1 LICFIS
7 QSTRGYHSAVDE
19 IETGDDEMINTI
31 FTSGTL
37 ANFIDSDLF
46 YKFRKSRVTVVASI
60 ITVAMITAA
69 IFAPW
74 IAPHNPFDVATLS
87 LLDSEIPPVWAEG
100 GDSRFILGTDSQG
113 RDILSALLYGSRIS
127 MSVGFVSVAIAMV
140 FGVIVGLVSGYFG
153 GIIDAIFMRIADV
166 MLSFPT
172 ILVAL
177 LVSGIVRGVLPGEMH
192 DNAALIVLVFA
203 IAVTTWV
210 QYARTVRGSTM
221 VEREREYVQA
231 ARLVGRRPFAIMFSH
246 VLPNVLGPVLV
257 ISTINL
263 AMAVLIEATLSF
275 LGVGMPP
282 TNPSLGT
289 LIRVGNE
296 YLFSGVWWV
305 VIFPSLTLV
314 ILVLAVN
321 LLGDWLRDAL
331 NPKLR

>member
-1 LICFIS
+1 MKIS
-7 QSTRGYHSAVDE
+7 NMFSIPSMIGFLN
-19 IETGDDEMINTI
+19 GDLVY
-31 FTSGTL
+31 S
-37 ANFIDSDLF
+37 
-46 YKFRKSRVTVVASI
+46 FRKSRVTVVATIVTLVI
-60 ITVAMITAA
+60 ILSSV
-69 IFAPW
+69 FAPW
-74 IAPHNPFDVATLS
+74 IAPHDPFDVATLS
-87 LLDSEIPPVWAEG
+87 LLDSELPPSWAEG
-100 GDSRFILGTDSQG
+100 GDPRFLLGTDNQG
-113 RDILSALLYGSRIS
+113 RDVFSVILYGSRIS
-127 MSVGFVSVAIAMV
+127 LAVGFISVALAMV
-140 FGVIVGLVSGYFG
+140 FGIVFGLLSGYFG
-153 GIIDAIFMRIADV
+153 GLIDTVFMRIADV

-177 LVSGIVRGVLPGEMH
+177 LVSGIVRGLLPREMH
-192 DNAALIVLVFA
+192 DNAALVVLIFA

-221 VEREREYVQA
+221 VERGREYVMA
-231 ARLVGRRPFAIMFSH
+231 ARLVGRSPFAIIFRH

-257 ISTINL
+257 IATINL
-263 AMAVLIEATLSF
+263 AMAILIEATLSF

-296 YLFSGVWWV
+296 FLFSGIWWV

>member
-1 LICFIS
+1 MKIS
-7 QSTRGYHSAVDE
+7 KMISGQS
-19 IETGDDEMINTI
+19 MIRI
-31 FTSGTL
+31 L
-37 ANFIDSDLF
+37 DSDIF
-46 YKFRKSRVTVVASI
+46 YSFRKSRVTVVATLVTLVIVFASLL
-60 ITVAMITAA
+60 
-69 IFAPW
+69 APW

-87 LLDSEIPPVWAEG
+87 LLDSELPPAWAKG
-100 GDSRFILGTDSQG
+100 GDSRFLLGTDNQG
-113 RDILSALLYGSRIS
+113 RDVFSAILYGSRIS
-127 MSVGFVSVAIAMV
+127 LAVGFISVVLAMV
-140 FGVIVGLVSGYFG
+140 FGIVFGLLSGYFG
-153 GIIDAIFMRIADV
+153 GLIDAIFMRIADV

-177 LVSGIVRGVLPGEMH
+177 LVSGIVRGILPRELH
-192 DNAALIVLVFA
+192 ENAALVVLIFA

-221 VEREREYVQA
+221 VERGREYVLA
-231 ARLVGRRPFAIMFSH
+231 ARLVGRSPFAIIFRH

-257 ISTINL
+257 IATINL
-263 AMAVLIEATLSF
+263 AMAILIEATLSF

-289 LIRVGNE
+289 LIRIGNE
-296 YLFSGVWWV
+296 FLFSGVWWV

-314 ILVLAVN
+314 VLVLAVN

>member
-1 LICFIS
+1 MKIS
-7 QSTRGYHSAVDE
+7 NMFSIQS
-19 IETGDDEMINTI
+19 MIGFLN
-31 FTSGTL
+31 
-37 ANFIDSDLF
+37 SDLV
-46 YKFRKSRVTVVASI
+46 YSFRKSRVTVVATIVTLVI
-60 ITVAMITAA
+60 ILSSV
-69 IFAPW
+69 FAPW
-74 IAPHNPFDVATLS
+74 IAPHDPFDVATLS
-87 LLDSEIPPVWAEG
+87 LLDSELPPSWAEG
-100 GDSRFILGTDSQG
+100 GDPRFLLGTDNQG
-113 RDILSALLYGSRIS
+113 RDVFSVILYGSRIS
-127 MSVGFVSVAIAMV
+127 LAVGFISVALAMV
-140 FGVIVGLVSGYFG
+140 FGIVFGLLSGYFG
-153 GIIDAIFMRIADV
+153 GLIDTVFMRIADV

-177 LVSGIVRGVLPGEMH
+177 LVSGIVRGLLPREMH
-192 DNAALIVLVFA
+192 DNAALVVLIFA

-221 VEREREYVQA
+221 VERGREYVMA
-231 ARLVGRRPFAIMFSH
+231 ARLVGRSPFAIIFRH

-257 ISTINL
+257 IATINL
-263 AMAVLIEATLSF
+263 AMAILIEATLSF

-296 YLFSGVWWV
+296 FLFSGIWWV

>member
-1 LICFIS
+1 MTEGTNAVI
-7 QSTRGYHSAVDE
+7 TKPAARSAPM
-19 IETGDDEMINTI
+19 GTI
-31 FTSGTL
+31 AAIL
-37 ANFIDSDLF
+37 DSDLF
-46 YKFRKSRVTVVASI
+46 YSFRKSRVTVVATV
-60 ITVAMITAA
+60 ITLAMILAA
-69 IFAPW
+69 AMAPW

-87 LLDSEIPPVWAEG
+87 LLDSELPPAWSEG
-100 GDSRFILGTDSQG
+100 GDPRFLLGTDNQG
-113 RDILSALLYGSRIS
+113 RDVLSAILYGSRIS
-127 MSVGFVSVAIAMV
+127 LAVGFVSVALAMV
-140 FGVIVGLVSGYFG
+140 VGVAVGLISGYFG
-153 GIIDAIFMRIADV
+153 GLIDAVFMRIADV

-177 LVSGIVRGVLPGEMH
+177 LVSGIVRGALPREMH
-192 DNAALIVLVFA
+192 DNAALVVLVFA

-221 VEREREYVQA
+221 VERNREYVLA
-231 ARLVGRRPFAIMFSH
+231 ARLVGRRPFAIIFRH
-246 VLPNVLGPVLV
+246 ILPNVTGPVLV
-257 ISTINL
+257 IATINL

-296 YLFSGVWWV
+296 YLFSGIWWV

-314 ILVLAVN
+314 VLVLAVN
-321 LLGDWLRDAL
+321 LMGDWLRDAL